1 LSLVS
6 TTSLRYFA
14 EVVRTGS
21 IRAASENLYVAASA
35 ISRQL
40 AMLEDSLGA
49 PLLERRQGRGK
60 VKLTAAGEIL
70 MRYHKNV
77 VKESGRLH
85 SEIEALQGLK
95 RGHVNFG
102 MPESLTRD
110 FMPQFFSSFAKR
122 YPGISFSV
130 KVSGSPTLGELLLN
144 DDLDACFTFG
154 DIAFQDLSVVYSR
167 LLPLYVLVPNG
178 HPLEGFESLRLS
190 DCAEYSL
197 SWLDSSLWA
206 KQQYDEMLA
215 KAKIRPRIALETNSY
230 ELMRN
235 VAAEGMCLTFT
246 TTPLEDPH
254 GRPRAGSY
262 VPLKDPRARPQRLAL
277 SVHKGRS
284 LPIPVAAFLSELT
297 AALEEAE
304 KLARPPEE
312 ARAGPRETRET
323 LETRAARAPRNR
335 PAK

>member
-1 LSLVS
+1 LNLVS

-40 AMLEDSLGA
+40 TMLEDSLGA

-70 MRYHKNV
+70 MRYYKSV
-77 VKESGRLH
+77 SKEAGRLY

-110 FMPQFFSSFAKR
+110 LMPQFFARFSKR
-122 YPGISFSV
+122 FPGISFSV
-130 KVSGSPTLGELLLN
+130 QVAGSPRLAEMVLS

-154 DIAFQDLSVVYSR
+154 DIAFKDLSVVYSR
-167 LLPLYVLVPNG
+167 LLPLFVLVPSG
-178 HPLEGFESLRLS
+178 HPLERFKALRLS
-190 DCAEYSL
+190 DCAEYGFS
-197 SWLDSSLWA
+197 SLDSSLWA

-215 KAKIRPRIALETNSY
+215 KAKIRPRITLETNSY

-246 TTPLEDPH
+246 TTPLEDPLA
-254 GRPRAGSY
+254 RPRAGAY
-262 VPLKDPRARPQRLAL
+262 IPLKDPRARPQRLAL
-277 SVHKGRS
+277 CVHRGRN
-284 LPIPVAAFLSELT
+284 LPIPVATFLSELT
-297 AALEEAE
+297 AELEAAE
-304 KLARPPEE
+304 RH
-312 ARAGPRETRET
+312 
-323 LETRAARAPRNR
+323 AAP
-335 PAK
+335 PAKRPTG

>member
-1 LSLVS
+1 MVRSHPPWRAHTEFLLSLVS

-14 EVVRTGS
+14 EIVRTGS
-21 IRAASENLYVAASA
+21 IRAASENLYVAPSA

-40 AMLEDSLGA
+40 AMLEESLGA

-60 VKLTAAGEIL
+60 VKLTAAGELL
-70 MRYHKNV
+70 MRYHKSI

-130 KVSGSPTLGELLLN
+130 KVSGSPTLAEMLLQ

-154 DIAFQDLSVVYSR
+154 EIAFQDLSVVYTR
-167 LLPLYVLVPNG
+167 LLPLFVLVPIG
-178 HPLEGFESLRLS
+178 HPLADRLSLRLS
-190 DCAEYSL
+190 DCAEYSF
-197 SWLDSSLWA
+197 SALDSSLWA
-206 KQQYDEMLA
+206 KQQSDEMLA
-215 KAKIRPRIALETNSY
+215 KAKIRPRIALETSSY

-246 TTPLEDPH
+246 TRPLEDPL
-254 GRPRAGSY
+254 GPPRAGAY
-262 VPLKDPRARPQRLAL
+262 VPLSDPRAKPQRLAL

-284 LPIPVAAFLSELT
+284 LPIPVEAFLSELK
-297 AALEEAE
+297 AALQQAE
-304 KLARPPEE
+304 QRSGTGKAD
-312 ARAGPRETRET
+312 
-323 LETRAARAPRNR
+323 
-335 PAK
+335 